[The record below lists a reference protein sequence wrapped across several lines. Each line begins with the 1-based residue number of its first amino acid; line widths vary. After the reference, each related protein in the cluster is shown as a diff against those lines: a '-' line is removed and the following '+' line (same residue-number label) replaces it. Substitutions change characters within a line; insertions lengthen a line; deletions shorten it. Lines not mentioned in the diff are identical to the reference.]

1 MHCAYRGVSEGRKG
15 IRTVGSRTQELIAAR
30 YFGWP
35 QSTMSRIKGRFA
47 MRTLVVALL
56 ATAVGTFGMVSG
68 GEKTGTKDG
77 IHGYIKAVDVA
88 KKTLTV
94 ITSDGK
100 EKIFEISKETVM
112 VGPRGGA
119 IRRHLKDPRFH
130 EGFPITVMA
139 KGADAN
145 EIHLGYAKD
154 AKTGKLSKEDA
165 AKLKERLKA
174 AKEIEEKDDVDLLG
188 HVKSFDST
196 KRMLVV
202 SLVNGKNKSFLL
214 SKDTPV
220 KVKGAVS
227 KRGIMDPAI
236 SSGAAVIVVTDADMR
251 KVKEIRISQAKAKKA
266 G

>member
-1 MHCAYRGVSEGRKG
+1 MGR
-15 IRTVGSRTQELIAAR
+15 ILI
-30 YFGWP
+30 
-35 QSTMSRIKGRFA
+35 
-47 MRTLVVALL
+47 VALL
-56 ATAVGTFGMVSG
+56 GAALGSGGIVAG
-68 GEKTGTKDG
+68 GEKTGVKDG
-77 IHGYIKAVDVA
+77 IQGYVKSVDAA
-88 KKTLTV
+88 KKTVTV

-100 EKIFEISKETVM
+100 VRTFEVSKDTVM

-130 EGFPITVMA
+130 EGFPITIVA
-139 KGADAN
+139 KGADAS

-154 AKTGKLSKEDA
+154 AKSGKLSKEE
-165 AKLKERLKA
+165 LKERLKA

-188 HVKSFDST
+188 HVKSYDST

-227 KRGIMDPAI
+227 KRGITDPAI
-236 SSGAAVIVVTDADMR
+236 SSGAPVIVVTDADMR